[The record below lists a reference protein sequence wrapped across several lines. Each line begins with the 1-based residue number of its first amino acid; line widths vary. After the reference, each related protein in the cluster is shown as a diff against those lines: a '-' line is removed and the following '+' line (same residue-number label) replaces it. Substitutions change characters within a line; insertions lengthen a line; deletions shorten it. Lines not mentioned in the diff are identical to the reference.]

1 MTFVR
6 VVYAV
11 AIGVLLV
18 MLVIV
23 GIEAF
28 YPAPSRPIPSV
39 SPPVILEPPPGF
51 VLEPDTDDPE
61 QPCFVL
67 YPGFDDQASDEWQQ
81 ALDEWQQEWNE
92 RQQEWAKIYEEY
104 QRELALHER
113 SMFLVVLPLGALLA
127 VGGTF
132 VRRRLDTLG
141 AGLILGGMGTMI
153 YAIVPFALDSVLRFT
168 GIAVAL
174 AVLIFVGFRV
184 LNSSRQA

>member
-1 MTFVR
+1 MVFAR
-6 VVYAV
+6 AVYAV

-18 MLVIV
+18 MLVIFGV
-23 GIEAF
+23 EAF
-28 YPAPSRPIPSV
+28 YPAPPRPTPLRF
-39 SPPVILEPPPGF
+39 PAGL
-51 VLEPDTDDPE
+51 VLEPATDDPE
-61 QPCFVL
+61 QSCVVL
-67 YPGFDDQASDEWQQ
+67 YPGLDDGASDEWQQ
-81 ALDEWQQEWNE
+81 AWDEQQREWS
-92 RQQEWAKIYEEY
+92 RLYEEY
-104 QRELALHER
+104 RQQLALHHR
-113 SMFLVVLPLGALLA
+113 NMFLVVLPLGALLA

-153 YAIVPFALDSVLRFT
+153 YAIVPSSLDSVLRFS